1 VGNYQGDENAYIV
14 KMIQQIHKQ
23 PLLLHLIELTR
34 ELYRDSIDDER
45 IAELLEKKSLTVY
58 AAQLM
63 QVLAEQ
69 TQLDEGYMPI
79 APIDDK
85 RTQQIRNTL
94 KNHLK
99 I

>member
-1 VGNYQGDENAYIV
+1 MDRKFNVNGREVEWY
-14 KMIQQIHKQ
+14 
-23 PLLLHLIELTR
+23 HLTDNE
-34 ELYRDSIDDER
+34 

-58 AAQLM
+58 AARLM